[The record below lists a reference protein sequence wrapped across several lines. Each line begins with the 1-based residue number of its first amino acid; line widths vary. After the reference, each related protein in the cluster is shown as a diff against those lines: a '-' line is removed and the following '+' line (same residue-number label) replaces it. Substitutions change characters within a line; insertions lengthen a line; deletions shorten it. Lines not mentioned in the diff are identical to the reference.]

1 MKNGRVL
8 SGSDESQQLKG
19 NILKDFIPDIGAGM
33 CLGMKMMNRQ
43 DQEQGF
49 SVSRV
54 MADSG
59 FILLR
64 QVTGVY
70 GDENGVTKCKKPEG

>member
-1 MKNGRVL
+1 M
-8 SGSDESQQLKG
+8 
-19 NILKDFIPDIGAGM
+19 KDFIPDSGEGM
-33 CLGMKMMNRQ
+33 CLRMKMINRQ

-54 MADSG
+54 MTDSG

-64 QVTGVY
+64 QVTGAY
-70 GDENGVTKCKKPEG
+70 GDENGVTNIVLC